1 MKKTFGFITGNKPLE
16 EEMKYAVE
24 HKFDHIEIDLI
35 KDDTNLE
42 TFDRKRIHELKRL
55 SFDSHVSI
63 SLHLPYTL
71 NLLRKNII
79 SRNKII
85 SQINHTFDLAAD
97 LNATHITCHIGS
109 FSKQIIW
116 SDPREEFLKRAINS
130 IASIADIADSHHIG
144 FALENLIPLPS
155 HSAYHF
161 IGDNINDFS
170 AIFSKVNSE
179 FIGLCLDLGHSNL
192 SEGGIQ
198 YIKRHSDKIFCVHY
212 HDNSGRKDEHLQIGE
227 GNILWKEIILELD
240 KREFSGPYVSECFN
254 SEPHLT
260 RDKLLEII

>member
-16 EEMKYAVE
+16 KEMNYAVE

-35 KDDTNLE
+35 KEDSNLE
-42 TFDRKRIHELKRL
+42 TFDRKRIHELKKL
-55 SFDSHVSI
+55 SFHSHVSI
-63 SLHLPYTL
+63 SLHLPYTM
-71 NLLRKNII
+71 NLIRKNIL
-79 SRNKII
+79 SRKKLF
-85 SQINHTFDLAAD
+85 SQINHAFDLAAD
-97 LNATHITCHIGS
+97 LNATHITSHIGS

-116 SDPREEFLKRAINS
+116 SDPRDEHLKRAIDS
-130 IASIADIADSHHIG
+130 IVSIADIADSHHIR
-144 FALENLIPLPS
+144 FALENLVPLPS

-170 AIFSKVNSE
+170 EIFSKVNSE

-192 SEGGIQ
+192 GEGGIQ

-227 GNILWKEIILELD
+227 GNILWKMIIHELD

-260 RDKLLEII
+260 RDKLLEVI